1 MPQKT
6 INQTRWISK
15 GGIQFNL
22 MVWVTKKKNLWGDT
36 TNYETQKVYTLYS
49 WQTNGQW
56 RTEDKQ
62 IQTEGSQ
69 NPFFQ
74 SKVSSGR
81 SVQLM
86 ITSVGVACYWQRGQC
101 VTRLGTF
108 LHTSVELNV
117 SILLPQRLVES
128 YCFQWVILLVSNSKW
143 PESITSDGIEEHVLQ
158 NSWNRLD
165 WRCLICWSKNWVEGG
180 IPLRRLVHLVVVG
193 GGKYVGAVHQLI
205 ALDDDNGGAI
215 GS

>member
-22 MVWVTKKKNLWGDT
+22 MVWVTKKKNFWGDT
-36 TNYETQKVYTLYS
+36 TNYKTYKVYTLYS

-81 SVQLM
+81 SLELM
-86 ITSVGVACYWQRGQC
+86 ITSVGVAFYSQRGQC

-117 SILLPQRLVES
+117 SILMLPQRLVES
-128 YCFQWVILLVSNSKW
+128 YCFQWVILLVRNPKMGLNSTFFKIVETGSIGDVW
-143 PESITSDGIEEHVLQ
+143 YAGAKIELEEESRSGGWCT
-158 NSWNRLD
+158 
-165 WRCLICWSKNWVEGG
+165 WS
-180 IPLRRLVHLVVVG
+180 
-193 GGKYVGAVHQLI
+193 
-205 ALDDDNGGAI
+205 
-215 GS
+215 S

>member
-36 TNYETQKVYTLYS
+36 ANCETHKVYTLYS
-49 WQTNGQW
+49 WQTIGQW

-81 SVQLM
+81 SVELM

-117 SILLPQRLVES
+117 SILMLPQRLVES
-128 YCFQWVILLVSNSKW
+128 YCFQWVILLVRNPKMGLNSAFFKIVETGSIGDVW
-143 PESITSDGIEEHVLQ
+143 YAGAKIESKEE
-158 NSWNRLD
+158 SRSGGW
-165 WRCLICWSKNWVEGG
+165 CTWS
-180 IPLRRLVHLVVVG
+180 
-193 GGKYVGAVHQLI
+193 
-205 ALDDDNGGAI
+205 
-215 GS
+215 S